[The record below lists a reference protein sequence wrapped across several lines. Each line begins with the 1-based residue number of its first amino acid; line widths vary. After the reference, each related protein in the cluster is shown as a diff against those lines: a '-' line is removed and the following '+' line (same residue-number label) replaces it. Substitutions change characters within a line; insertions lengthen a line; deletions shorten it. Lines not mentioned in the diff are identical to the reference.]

1 MWGQVCSAG
10 AGGVTDRAFIVAFGA
25 VAVSVAGCTGAIH
38 STLALLVMPGRTTSV
53 RLGVSFFV
61 LCRASRRGEY
71 STRAILYDVLYVLLF
86 REHRTRIGVH
96 VSW

>member
-1 MWGQVCSAG
+1 
-10 AGGVTDRAFIVAFGA
+10 
-25 VAVSVAGCTGAIH
+25 
-38 STLALLVMPGRTTSV
+38 MPGRTTSV